1 MQTHTRTFVPMSL
14 HLVRGRLALPLQAAA
29 LLAALLLAAPS
40 AAAQAGTVQGRVLD
54 VSGAPVASAAV
65 EFRRE
70 SSSFRRGT
78 MADQA
83 GAYRVTGLPP
93 GNYRVLI
100 SRSGYRTRQGALLLA
115 PGETLTYD
123 WVLEARPLVLDT
135 VQAIAGSEV
144 VISRTDTEFDTR
156 ISETALELLPTAHDP
171 AELVQYTPGARV
183 GQVWGGATQQANNY
197 QIDGLAANHPG
208 IGGDLVKPSVNWIE
222 SVEIRGLGAAAEYGN
237 FQGGLI
243 NINTKT
249 GTNDFQGA
257 VYGSMESAALTGS
270 NLRRFDVA
278 SEVRSRFD
286 VEAEVRGPLVRNRLF
301 YYLAGQ
307 FIQRD
312 EQVVNNLWGS
322 RPEGFYHPDLIEW
335 TEQKAF
341 GKLLWQP
348 TSADQLSVAGGF
360 MNAEADRFGATGY
373 EAGTGL
379 RMTSP
384 TTFYNAEFTHL
395 FRPGTQLEVA
405 VGGFAND
412 ERREAGDPS
421 LPGIVATRVNPGPT
435 YQNPR
440 FSYRMAPSSLTGRAA
455 LTLEGRTFGA
465 LHTLKIGGEYS
476 MGTWESRRSRNG
488 GLTWR
493 PSALTTDTLFS
504 EDPSTWYRVS
514 PMVSSEWGGEIDLN
528 ADLRN
533 AAVYLQDHIELSSR
547 LSVSPGLRYGWWEGY
562 ITPGGGAGPRFRAV
576 QDSRPEARLGLTF
589 DVTGRNDL
597 VVKAHAGRYHQ
608 SMFAQLY
615 DRVEG
620 GNVFTNQQRWQWWG
634 PRPQA
639 GSRFTPAQRDSLG
652 ALGQFVFVEEI
663 RLNQTGPV
671 ENYRQPY
678 VDQLVVGVEKQLGR
692 FVKAEVLYVNRSNHN
707 MIGLVDRNASTN
719 YTAFQDVRVYD
730 EGGDTIKI
738 HGSPLWIPR
747 VYIPNWA
754 VVQYLRDAAR
764 NDLPVPP
771 GVTLAD
777 SARLTWDPD
786 YVLTTL
792 PEARRRFQQLQM
804 VVRLGMPKFGGM
816 VSVVYSDLRGNLD
829 NVSGYG
835 ADQDFGAGPFAN
847 PNQAIN
853 FYGALPNFS
862 PWELKISGY
871 GELGWGLRG
880 GFFMNEALGDHYSPH
895 HNLSALQ
902 NTYRTTAG
910 RAIPA
915 AMFHSVAG
923 QPVFVGG
930 RGKWTLRN
938 RSTIDLH
945 LERGLSLGSSQ
956 WLLSA
961 DAFNIFARDT
971 PLRINTAIN
980 EPQVYAGSRNPRL
993 DPGQFFGTVQERQRP
1008 RSLRVGAIVRF

>member
-1 MQTHTRTFVPMSL
+1 MSL
-14 HLVRGRLALPLQAAA
+14 HPVRGRLSLPLQAAA
-29 LLAALLLAAPS
+29 LLAALLLGAPS
-40 AAAQAGTVQGRVLD
+40 LAAQPGTVHGRVLD
-54 VSGAPVASAAV
+54 VTGAPVASAAV

-70 SSSFRRGT
+70 ASSFRRGT
-78 MADQA
+78 MADQQ
-83 GAYRVTGLPP
+83 GAYRVAGLPP
-93 GNYRVLI
+93 GNYRVLV
-100 SRSGYRTRQGALLLA
+100 SRSGYRTRQGTLLLG
-115 PGETLTYD
+115 PGETLSHD

-197 QIDGLAANHPG
+197 QLDGLAANHPG
-208 IGGDLVKPSVNWIE
+208 VGGDLVKPSVNWIE

-243 NINTKT
+243 NINTKR

-257 VYGSMESAALTGS
+257 LYGSIESAALTGS
-270 NLRRFDVA
+270 NLRRYDVA
-278 SEVRSRFD
+278 AEIRSRFD

-312 EQVVNNLWGS
+312 EQVANNLWGR

-348 TSADQLSVAGGF
+348 TAADQLSIAGGF
-360 MNAEADRFGATGY
+360 MNAEADRWGLTGY
-373 EAGTGL
+373 ERDAGL
-379 RMTSP
+379 RLTSP

-395 FRPGTQLEVA
+395 FRPGSSLEVA
-405 VGGFAND
+405 VGGFNND
-412 ERREAGDPS
+412 ERREAEDPT
-421 LPGIVATRVNPGPT
+421 LPGIVGTRNNPGPT

-440 FSYRMAPSSLTGRAA
+440 FSYRMAPSSLTGRVA
-455 LTLEGRTFGA
+455 LTLEGRA
-465 LHTLKIGGEYS
+465 LGTVHTLKLGGEYTT
-476 MGTWESRRSRNG
+476 GTWESRRTRNG
-488 GLTWR
+488 GVTWR
-493 PSALTTDTLFS
+493 PGVLTTDTLFS
-504 EDPSTWYRVS
+504 VDPATWYKVS
-514 PMVSSEWGGEIDLN
+514 PTVPSEWGGEIDLN

-533 AAVYLQDHIELSSR
+533 AAVYLQDHIELGSR
-547 LSVSPGLRYGWWEGY
+547 LAVSPGVRFGWWEGY
-562 ITPGGGAGPRFRAV
+562 ITPGGGVGERFRAV
-576 QDSRPEARLGLTF
+576 HDARPEARLGVTF

-620 GNVFTNQQRWQWWG
+620 GNVFTSQQRWQWWG
-634 PRPQA
+634 PRDQA
-639 GSRFTPAQRDSLG
+639 GRAFTPAQRDSLG
-652 ALGQFVFVEEI
+652 ALGQFVFVEEV

-692 FVKAEVLYVNRSNHN
+692 FVKAEVLYVSRSNHN
-707 MIGLVDRNASTN
+707 MIGLVDRNAATN
-719 YTAFQDVRVYD
+719 YTVFEDVRVYD
-730 EGGDTIKI
+730 ELGDTIKI
-738 HGSPLWIPR
+738 HGSPLWLPR

-754 VVQYLRDAAR
+754 VVQELRLAHR
-764 NDLPVPP
+764 NAPDWPLPP
-771 GVTLAD
+771 GLTYAD
-777 SARLTWDPD
+777 TARLKWDPD

-792 PEARRRFQQLQM
+792 PDARRRFQQLQM

-816 VSVVYSDLRGNLD
+816 VSVVHSMLKGNLD

-835 ADQDFGAGPFAN
+835 QDQDFGAGPFAN
-847 PNQAIN
+847 PNQAVN
-853 FYGALPNFS
+853 FYGYLPNFS
-862 PWELKISGY
+862 PWELKVSGY
-871 GELGWGLRG
+871 GELGLGFRG
-880 GFFMNEALGDHYSPH
+880 GFFWNDALGDHYSPH
-895 HNLSALQ
+895 HNLSSLQ
-902 NTYRTTAG
+902 NSYRTTSG
-910 RAIPA
+910 RLINTSL
-915 AMFHSVAG
+915 FSSVAG
-923 QPVFVGG
+923 QPVFVGD
-930 RGKWTLRN
+930 RGKWTYRN
-938 RSTIDLH
+938 RSTMDLH
-945 LERGLSLGSSQ
+945 LERGLRLGGTQ

-961 DAFNIFARDT
+961 DAFNVFARDT

-980 EPQVYAGSRNPRL
+980 EPQVFAGSRNPRI

-1008 RSLRVGAIVRF
+1008 RSLRLGAIVRF